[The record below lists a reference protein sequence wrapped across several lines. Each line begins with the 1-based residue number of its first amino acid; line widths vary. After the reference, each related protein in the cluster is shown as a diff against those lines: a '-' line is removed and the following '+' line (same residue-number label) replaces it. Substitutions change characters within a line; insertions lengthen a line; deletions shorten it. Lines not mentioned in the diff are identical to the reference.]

1 MSVSTYHHNTTVT
14 KPVNRIGFLLL
25 DNFTML
31 ALASAVD
38 PLRMAN
44 QLTGKELYD
53 WYTISENGQ
62 TVTASDG
69 ISVIPDSSMAD
80 APLLDT
86 LIVVGGVNI
95 TRSFT
100 SKQIY
105 WLQSLARKHVKLGG
119 VCTGPYLLAEA
130 GLLDGYQCSVH
141 WECIATLQERHPR
154 VSCLNH
160 LFVIDRDRMT
170 CSGGS
175 VPLDMMITMI
185 QKDYGR
191 ELGSSI
197 SEMFICDRVRGDSD
211 YQRIPLKHMIG
222 TAQPKLVEAITLME
236 ANIEETIELDELASY
251 VGLSRRQLERLFQKY
266 LHCSPSK
273 YYLKLRLYRA
283 RQLLRQTS
291 MSIIEIATACGFVSS
306 PHFSKCYRIHI
317 GISPK
322 AERVGT
328 QGVALSNVPL
338 VAAAIG
344 QQNVV
349 DLMEYNMTPL
359 RSSKVL
365 FEAQHEPTYGSVSL

>member
-105 WLQSLARKHVKLGG
+105 WLQSLARKHVKLG
-119 VCTGPYLLAEA
+119 ASA
-130 GLLDGYQCSVH
+130 Q
-141 WECIATLQERHPR
+141 A
-154 VSCLNH
+154 
-160 LFVIDRDRMT
+160 
-170 CSGGS
+170 
-175 VPLDMMITMI
+175 
-185 QKDYGR
+185 
-191 ELGSSI
+191 
-197 SEMFICDRVRGDSD
+197 
-211 YQRIPLKHMIG
+211 RI
-222 TAQPKLVEAITLME
+222 
-236 ANIEETIELDELASY
+236 Y
-251 VGLSRRQLERLFQKY
+251 
-266 LHCSPSK
+266 
-273 YYLKLRLYRA
+273 
-283 RQLLRQTS
+283 LLRQDYLTVIS
-291 MSIIEIATACGFVSS
+291 AACIGSASRLCKSAILASVVSTT
-306 PHFSKCYRIHI
+306 F
-317 GISPK
+317 
-322 AERVGT
+322 
-328 QGVALSNVPL
+328 L
-338 VAAAIG
+338 
-344 QQNVV
+344 
-349 DLMEYNMTPL
+349 
-359 RSSKVL
+359 
-365 FEAQHEPTYGSVSL
+365 